1 MISHWSFRHGY
12 ACPANLPI
20 QFQSLQSIATEDEK
34 HYQCQNIVLTN
45 KLDHYFWN
53 SIGEFNHCDG
63 RDTVLVE
70 CADKDMKVFD
80 MGKFDFYFVSVAHF
94 ELVVLLCDSFSVV
107 PVLGVVQSTK
117 CFMLIMKWETEG
129 KFPPALSEVVCTS
142 IQIWSTSSFTSLKL
156 LPFSQ
161 TYLFRVFQ
169 KPFIQRYPRV
179 LRNETAETVSER
191 ARKTGLNTSISFYLK
206 KNVNS

>member
-1 MISHWSFRHGY
+1 MISYWSFRHSH

-20 QFQSLQSIATEDEK
+20 QFQSLQSIATDDKK
-34 HYQCQNIVLTN
+34 HYQWQNIVLTN

-53 SIGEFNHCDG
+53 SVGEFNHCDG
-63 RDTVLVE
+63 RDTVE
-70 CADKDMKVFD
+70 SADKDMKVFD
-80 MGKFDFYFVSVAHF
+80 TGKFDFYFVSVA
-94 ELVVLLCDSFSVV
+94 SFTVV

-169 KPFIQRYPRV
+169 KPQKDIQ
-179 LRNETAETVSER
+179 
-191 ARKTGLNTSISFYLK
+191 GF
-206 KNVNS
+206 